1 MLLTRT
7 LTPTLTLIL
16 VLTLTLILTLT
27 LPNPIPTPTPNP
39 HRVEVVDVAAA
50 ALASDASSE
59 EPAVVVK
66 VVDTAAARSAVVRPC
81 LAHAHIA
88 VRRQAGALELARAA
102 PPYAAAHAVRA
113 QLLVLQVLEPLERL
127 AALQPLGDHLRQR
140 QEVLRTALHDA
151 GVAIQD
157 AQPEVATHTV
167 RSRLV
172 CVASTYSA
180 HKAGTRGPYVQN
192 GGPGTHVSA

>member
-1 MLLTRT
+1 MT
-7 LTPTLTLIL
+7 LT
-16 VLTLTLILTLT
+16 LTLT
-27 LPNPIPTPTPNP
+27 LPNPYPYPNPTPTPTPNPNP

-140 QEVLRTALHDA
+140 QACVLSGA
-151 GVAIQD
+151 AI
-157 AQPEVATHTV
+157 
-167 RSRLV
+167 
-172 CVASTYSA
+172 
-180 HKAGTRGPYVQN
+180 
-192 GGPGTHVSA
+192 GGFGGG